1 MIGAFKQTFLGS
13 AGASTA
19 VAEGG
24 TETEVGGYIYHTFTS
39 TASLKVFKVVTM
51 EYMILAGGG
60 SGGRVQ
66 SRPSATPG
74 GAGGFRTFSTSVPVG
89 TYVCT
94 VGAGAA
100 GTSADAVG
108 LVGSNSS
115 VSQSVGSGFATL
127 SATGGGGG
135 CWDGSQGPAGGSGG
149 GGSGDPDY
157 FSRSSPGTGNAGGY
171 SPVEGYN
178 GGQAYSTGGR
188 NGGSAGAGGPGGN
201 SSGPSFTGSPGIGA
215 TWLDGVTYGTGRHD
229 SSASNGGANTGEGG
243 SSGSPWV
250 GGSGIIIFRYA
261 I

>member
-39 TASLKVFKVVTM
+39 TANLEVFNVVTM

-60 SGGRVQ
+60 SGGRVS

-74 GAGGFRTFSTSVPVG
+74 GAGGYRTFSTSVPVG

-100 GTSADAVG
+100 GVSADSVG

-115 VSQSVGSGFATL
+115 VSQTAGSGFATL
-127 SATGGGGG
+127 TSTGGGGG
-135 CWDGSQGPAGGSGG
+135 CWDGSTGPTGGSGS

-157 FSRSSPGTGNAGGY
+157 YSRSSPGTGNAGGY
-171 SPVEGYN
+171 SPAEGYN
-178 GGQAYSTGGR
+178 GGQAYSNGIS
-188 NGGSAGAGGPGGN
+188 NGGSAGAGGAGGN
-201 SSGPSFTGSPGIGA
+201 ASYGVSGSPGAGA
-215 TWLDGVTYGTGRHD
+215 TWLDGVTYGTGRAD
-229 SSASNGGANTGEGG
+229 SSASNGGVNTGEGG